1 MVTYVGDD
9 VEGIGPERGD
19 VRLVGR
25 TVLAALSYDS
35 RFNIL
40 ARTLGVGP
48 DMLLGRLLEAWTQ

>member
-9 VEGIGPERGD
+9 VKGIGPERGD

-25 TVLAALSYDS
+25 TVLAALLYDS
-35 RFNIL
+35 WFNIL

-48 DMLLGRLLEAWTQ
+48 DMDTMTCS

>member
-25 TVLAALSYDS
+25 TVLAALLYDS
-35 RFNIL
+35 WFNIL

-48 DMLLGRLLEAWTQ
+48 DMDTMTCS